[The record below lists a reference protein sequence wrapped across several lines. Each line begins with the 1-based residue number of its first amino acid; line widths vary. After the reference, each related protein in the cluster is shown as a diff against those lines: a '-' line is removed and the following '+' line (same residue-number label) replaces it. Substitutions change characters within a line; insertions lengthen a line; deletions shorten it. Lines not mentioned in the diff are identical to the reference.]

1 MKLLYSLIVLL
12 FLNSCSFD
20 NKTGI
25 WKNNSEILVKEDNNE
40 NILKDFKT
48 LSISNELFNKEIP
61 LNNKFKFRLS
71 PATNNLE
78 WNDVFFQY
86 NNSSRNFKFSDL
98 NKLIHKS
105 KKLSRHKTNNN
116 ILYKNNFLIA
126 TDVKGSIILF
136 SIKENNVIQKFNFYK
151 KKYKDI
157 EKILNIIVEKNI
169 IFISDNI
176 GYLYAYD
183 FKKKKILWANNFK
196 IPFSSNLKI
205 AGNKLLLS
213 NQNNSIFFVDKLTG
227 EILKMIP
234 TEEISLK
241 NQFSNSLSLNKEKNL
256 LFFLNTYGSLYS
268 IEIKS
273 MSINW
278 FINLNQ
284 STNISPS
291 SLFFSNQIVNDRKRI
306 IISSNESLYLVDAD
320 SGSILKKYNFAVKI
334 KPLIIDGYFFLI
346 TKNNLLIC
354 VGLKSGEIIYSYNIN
369 NELSKFLNIKKKKVE
384 FRNMFI
390 LSNNIYVFLND
401 TYFIKYDIKGRF
413 KDFKKLPSK
422 IQSRPI
428 VIDNF
433 ILYLNN
439 KNKIFV
445 YG

>member
-1 MKLLYSLIVLL
+1 MKLLYSLIILL
-12 FLNSCSFD
+12 ILNSCSFD

-25 WKNNSEILVKEDNNE
+25 WENNNEILVKEDNNE
-40 NILKDFKT
+40 KKLKDFKT
-48 LSISNELFNKEIP
+48 LSISSELFDREIP
-61 LNNKFKFRLS
+61 LNNKFKFKLS
-71 PATNNLE
+71 PAINNLE

-86 NNSSRNFKFSDL
+86 NNSSKNFKFNDL
-98 NKLIHKS
+98 NKLNLKS
-105 KKLSRHKTNNN
+105 KKVSRHKINNN
-116 ILYKNNFLIA
+116 VLYKDNFIIA
-126 TDVKGSIILF
+126 SDVKGSLILF
-136 SIKENNVIQKFNFYK
+136 SIQENKVIQKFNFYK

-157 EKILNIIVEKNI
+157 EKNLNIVIEKNL

-183 FKKKKILWANNFK
+183 FKKNNILWANNFK
-196 IPFSSNLKI
+196 IPFGSNLKI

-213 NQNNSIFFVDKLTG
+213 NQNNSIFFIDKLTG
-227 EILKMIP
+227 EVLKMIP
-234 TEEISLK
+234 TEEVSLK
-241 NQFSNSLSLNKEKNL
+241 NQFTNSLSLNKEKNL

-268 IEIKS
+268 IEINS

-284 STNISPS
+284 STNINPS

-306 IISSNESLYLVDAD
+306 VISSNESLYLIDAE

-334 KPLIIDGYFFLI
+334 KPLIIDEYFFLI

-354 VGLKSGEIIYSYNIN
+354 VDLKNGEIIYSYRIN
-369 NELSKFLNIKKKKVE
+369 DDLSKFLNIEKKKVE
-384 FRNMFI
+384 YRNMFI
-390 LSNNIYVFLND
+390 LNGNIFIFIKD
-401 TYFIKYDIKGRF
+401 SYFIKYDIKGRF

-422 IQSRPI
+422 IQSLPI

>member
-1 MKLLYSLIVLL
+1 MKLLYSLIILL
-12 FLNSCSFD
+12 ILNSCSFD

-25 WKNNSEILVKEDNNE
+25 WKNNNEILVKKDSNE
-40 NILKDFKT
+40 KILKDFKT
-48 LSISNELFNKEIP
+48 LSISRELFDKEIP
-61 LNNKFKFRLS
+61 LNNKFKFKIS
-71 PATNNLE
+71 PAINNLE

-86 NNSSRNFKFSDL
+86 NNSSKNFTFNDL
-98 NKLIHKS
+98 NKLILIS
-105 KKLSRHKTNNN
+105 KKVSRHKINNN
-116 ILYKNNFLIA
+116 ILYKDNFLIA
-126 TDVKGSIILF
+126 SDVKGSLILF
-136 SIKENNVIQKFNFYK
+136 SIKENKVIQKFNFYK

-157 EKILNIIVEKNI
+157 KKNLNIVVDKNI

-183 FKKKKILWANNFK
+183 FKKKNILWANNFK

-213 NQNNSIFFVDKLTG
+213 NQNNSIFFIDKLTG
-227 EILKMIP
+227 EILKMMP
-234 TEEISLK
+234 TEEVSLK
-241 NQFSNSLSLNKEKNL
+241 NQFTNSLSLNKEKNL

-268 IEIKS
+268 IEINS

-306 IISSNESLYLVDAD
+306 VISSNESLYLVDAET
-320 SGSILKKYNFAVKI
+320 GSILKKYNFAVKI
-334 KPLIIDGYFFLI
+334 KPIIIDGYFFLI

-354 VGLKSGEIIYSYNIN
+354 IGLKNGEIIYSYRIKDD
-369 NELSKFLNIKKKKVE
+369 LSKFLNIEKKKVE
-384 FRNMFI
+384 YKNMFI
-390 LSNNIYVFLND
+390 LSNHIFIFLKD
-401 TYFIKYDIKGRF
+401 SYFIKYDIKGKF

-422 IQSRPI
+422 IHSFPI

>member
-1 MKLLYSLIVLL
+1 MKLLYSLIILL
-12 FLNSCSFD
+12 ILNSCSFD

-25 WKNNSEILVKEDNNE
+25 WKNNNEILVKKNSNE
-40 NILKDFKT
+40 KILKDFKT
-48 LSISNELFNKEIP
+48 LSISSELFDTEIP
-61 LNNKFKFRLS
+61 INNKFKFKIS
-71 PATNNLE
+71 PAINNLE

-86 NNSSRNFKFSDL
+86 NNSSKNFTFNDL
-98 NKLIHKS
+98 NKLILIS
-105 KKLSRHKTNNN
+105 KKVSRHKINNN
-116 ILYKNNFLIA
+116 ILYKDNFLIA
-126 TDVKGSIILF
+126 SDVKGSLILF
-136 SIKENNVIQKFNFYK
+136 SIKENKVIQKFNFYK

-157 EKILNIIVEKNI
+157 KKNLNIVVEKNI

-183 FKKKKILWANNFK
+183 FKKKNILWANNFK

-213 NQNNSIFFVDKLTG
+213 NQNNSIFFIDKLTG
-227 EILKMIP
+227 EILKMMP
-234 TEEISLK
+234 TEEVSLK
-241 NQFSNSLSLNKEKNL
+241 NQFTNSLSLNKEKNL

-354 VGLKSGEIIYSYNIN
+354 IGLKNGEIIYSYNIN

-422 IQSRPI
+422 IQSLPI

>member
-1 MKLLYSLIVLL
+1 MKLLYSLIILL

-25 WKNNSEILVKEDNNE
+25 WKNKSEILVKEDNNK

-48 LSISNELFNKEIP
+48 LSISSELFDKEIP
-61 LNNKFKFRLS
+61 LNDKFKFRLS
-71 PATNNLE
+71 PAINNFE

-86 NNSSRNFKFSDL
+86 NNSSRNFKFGDL
-98 NKLIHKS
+98 NKLIFKS
-105 KKLSRHKTNNN
+105 KKLSRYKTNNN
-116 ILYKNNFLIA
+116 ILYKDNFLIA
-126 TDVKGSIILF
+126 SDVRGSIILF
-136 SIKENNVIQKFNFYK
+136 SIKENRVIQKFNFYK

-157 EKILNIIVEKNI
+157 EKTLNIVVEKNI

-183 FKKKKILWANNFK
+183 FKKNNVLWANNLK

-213 NQNNSIFFVDKLTG
+213 NQNNSIFFIDKLTG

-268 IEIKS
+268 IKINS

-291 SLFFSNQIVNDRKRI
+291 NLFFSNQIVNDRKRI
-306 IISSNESLYLVDAD
+306 IISSNESLYLVDSD

-354 VGLKSGEIIYSYNIN
+354 VGLKNGEIIYSYDIKDD
-369 NELSKFLNIKKKKVE
+369 LSKFLNIEKKKVE
-384 FRNMFI
+384 YRNMLI
-390 LSNNIYVFLND
+390 LSNNIYIFLKD
-401 TYFIKYDIKGRF
+401 SYFIKYDIKGRF

-422 IQSRPI
+422 IQSLPI